1 MGGGKGGVEPVDVED
16 GKVVIA
22 AGVQVA
28 AERAVCSTSTATGR
42 GGLRGGRDGAGESEQ
57 VVRGRRSARLKVG
70 QVRVQVFQRR
80 CERAVCAQA
89 AAGCSCHLALGVK
102 ESVWE
107 IESNSE
113 SEWVGVSESESESE

>member
-1 MGGGKGGVEPVDVED
+1 MKPVDVVD
-16 GKVVIA
+16 DKVVIA

-28 AERAVCSTSTATGR
+28 AERVVCSTATATGL

-70 QVRVQVFQRR
+70 QVRVQVFQR
-80 CERAVCAQA
+80 CEQAVCAQV

-113 SEWVGVSESESESE
+113 SE